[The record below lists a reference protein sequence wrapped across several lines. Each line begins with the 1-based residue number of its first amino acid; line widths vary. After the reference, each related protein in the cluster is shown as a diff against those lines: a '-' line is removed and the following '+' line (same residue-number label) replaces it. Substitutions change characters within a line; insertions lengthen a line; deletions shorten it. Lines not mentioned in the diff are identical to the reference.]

1 MNVHSILA
9 TWYTR
14 HSIICL
20 LLVCNTKCM
29 VSASVAVTMF
39 LTYTHGTITCH
50 RLILFQLYYGRLSL
64 RFWLINY
71 NKMGTKILDAI
82 LKQSF
87 VINSFL
93 QLSILRL
100 GDVISWVLI
109 SFCLFY
115 LLFIIQMGMEL
126 GKRWFVRNS

>member
-1 MNVHSILA
+1 MNVHSIIA

-14 HSIICL
+14 HSIIGL

-39 LTYTHGTITCH
+39 LTYTHGTITYH

-64 RFWLINY
+64 RFWLIN
-71 NKMGTKILDAI
+71 KKGTKILEAI

-87 VINSFL
+87 VINDFL

-100 GDVISWVLI
+100 GDVISLVLI

-115 LLFIIQMGMEL
+115 LLFIIGMGMEL

>member
-1 MNVHSILA
+1 MNVHSIIA

-14 HSIICL
+14 QSIICL
-20 LLVCNTKCM
+20 LLVCNTTCL

-39 LTYTHGTITCH
+39 LTYTHWTISYH
-50 RLILFQLYYGRLSL
+50 HLILFQLYYGRLSL
-64 RFWLINY
+64 RFWLINM
-71 NKMGTKILDAI
+71 KGTKILNTI

-87 VINSFL
+87 VINNFL

-100 GDVISWVLI
+100 GDVISWVLN